1 MKIAIYGHSGSQNHG
16 NEAIV
21 RGLHELF
28 PDADLQLF
36 TMSPDVDKIFGLDL
50 FCDIRPYMSHP
61 KDTIMQKLKNW
72 LNRKNKKYKLKKM
85 FAPILHSIRKD
96 RIYCLEAGD
105 QYNEPAEIRNWY
117 IFLNNLQKLL
127 HLFLSAASC
136 VFPN

>member
-61 KDTIMQKLKNW
+61 KDTIIQKLKNSSIVTIQEK
-72 LNRKNKKYKLKKM
+72 LKSIVPEISRLVEDENICKCIVVCCCAYLDSFCNYGFNRK
-85 FAPILHSIRKD
+85 
-96 RIYCLEAGD
+96 
-105 QYNEPAEIRNWY
+105 
-117 IFLNNLQKLL
+117 
-127 HLFLSAASC
+127 
-136 VFPN
+136 